1 VAGGNGFDCPTG
13 SVSVDTAT
21 APDGHPRACGGPTP
35 MEGSTVVLE
44 PMEMIRPLSATCWP
58 AFCTSPPVGARL
70 SRAGRPGQAGTGPGD
85 VGRGYVPACIS
96 QGPPSVSL
104 SSRVVILSVALRRAS
119 RSLGPRT
126 SMNSSRTR
134 LTCPGAA
141 SAWWANP
148 ASVRIAKV

>member
-1 VAGGNGFDCPTG
+1 MAQLATYLRCDRALAPGPGVGAADRVVFQSAGSDRTG
-13 SVSVDTAT
+13 SAGRSPVRES
-21 APDGHPRACGGPTP
+21 
-35 MEGSTVVLE
+35 
-44 PMEMIRPLSATCWP
+44 PLRSAVALRW
-58 AFCTSPPVGARL
+58 AHA

-104 SSRVVILSVALRRAS
+104 SSRVLILSVALRRAS